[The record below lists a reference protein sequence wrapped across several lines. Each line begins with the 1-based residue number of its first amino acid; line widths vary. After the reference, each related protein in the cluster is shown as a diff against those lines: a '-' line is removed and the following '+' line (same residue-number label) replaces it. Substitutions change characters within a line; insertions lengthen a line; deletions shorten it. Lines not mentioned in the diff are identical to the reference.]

1 MEEGAGHADTQALLH
16 RHGLLHVQP
25 VAPVLSQ
32 GPCGGT
38 RISRSPAPRSP
49 LTCPQQWQQQQQRP
63 HLSDPGVSGRPGS
76 EEGRGSP
83 VGGGAAGRPAEA
95 GEEPGTHRSQKRN
108 LRAEA
113 SPHSAQSPWSP
124 LGPETRGPAQR
135 GADQGETPFP
145 PPISG
150 AALRPQS
157 LDQDLRGHRGGGP
170 RESPSFPQPST
181 AVDTRAL
188 LNSCLDREGR
198 SLTWTLGWSVLQDV
212 GSRGRGGGVWSRRKG
227 GAPGGGEGSCQSLI
241 RSFRQQP
248 ASRCR

>member
-1 MEEGAGHADTQALLH
+1 M
-16 RHGLLHVQP
+16 
-25 VAPVLSQ
+25 
-32 GPCGGT
+32 
-38 RISRSPAPRSP
+38 
-49 LTCPQQWQQQQQRP
+49 
-63 HLSDPGVSGRPGS
+63 
-76 EEGRGSP
+76 
-83 VGGGAAGRPAEA
+83 GGGAAGRPAEA
-95 GEEPGTHRSQKRN
+95 GEEPETHCLRRGTSQRE
-108 LRAEA
+108 LVPTLPRARGR
-113 SPHSAQSPWSP
+113 PSAQ
-124 LGPETRGPAQR
+124 RPAQR

>member
-1 MEEGAGHADTQALLH
+1 M
-16 RHGLLHVQP
+16 
-25 VAPVLSQ
+25 
-32 GPCGGT
+32 
-38 RISRSPAPRSP
+38 
-49 LTCPQQWQQQQQRP
+49 
-63 HLSDPGVSGRPGS
+63 
-76 EEGRGSP
+76 
-83 VGGGAAGRPAEA
+83 EA

-212 GSRGRGGGVWSRRKG
+212 GSRGRGGGASGAAGKEGLLGEVRAAANHSFAPSASSQHLGAADLQTRRPGLSWS
-227 GAPGGGEGSCQSLI
+227 
-241 RSFRQQP
+241 QP
-248 ASRCR
+248 ATCSPPSVALPP